1 MLQNAG
7 FLEATLRKLPCGRVL
22 RTSGKNSKSWE
33 TFQSGKNDPGT
44 ASGLLGAE
52 PDLLAQARDFYCLIS
67 AELMIQIDTFLR
79 FP

>member
-7 FLEATLRKLPCGRVL
+7 FLEAAFRKLPCGRVL
-22 RTSGKNSKSWE
+22 RTSEKNSKSWE
-33 TFQSGKNDPGT
+33 TFQSGKNDPRT
-44 ASGLLGAE
+44 ASSLLGPE

-67 AELMIQIDTFLR
+67 AELMVKVDTFLR